1 MRKLSLPF
9 ALFFFSI
16 LTSCTAI
23 ILKLA
28 GAKKPDV
35 EKIASIEE
43 KYKQMGFSL
52 NDYFIMKE
60 DSMLNQFFRYPNEV
74 RLFDKTGIMIAEDS
88 LAGKKEC
95 SGNIVN
101 FIKVVPPLTY
111 AHRDSSQSIKACLE
125 SIRHI
130 NNLSSPA
137 FDNSEYDYLVI
148 VYWNLFSGKVRNED
162 YIKSIQNAITKNQYS
177 KIQLIPVNCDM
188 YEGVD
193 WDQKFEEYKERVK
206 ADRRVNG

>member
-1 MRKLSLPF
+1 
-9 ALFFFSI
+9 
-16 LTSCTAI
+16 
-23 ILKLA
+23 LKLA

-43 KYKQMGFSL
+43 KYQQMGFSS
-52 NDYFIMKE
+52 NDFYIMKE

-88 LAGKKEC
+88 LEGKKEC

-111 AHRDSSQSIKACLE
+111 AYRDSSQSIKACLE

-130 NNLSSPA
+130 NNRSSPA

-162 YIKSIQNAITKNQYS
+162 YIKSIQNAITKNQNS
-177 KIQLIPVNCDM
+177 KFQLIPVNCDM

-193 WDQKFEEYKERVK
+193 WDQKYEDYKARIQGEK
-206 ADRRVNG
+206 AQN